1 MPEPNTTPSDDGVGS
16 FSGPSTGQIFALH
29 LLNEHGMNTHG
40 IYWASCDGTAWG
52 QPSTSCRVTTGDPRH
67 CRLGPR
73 PPAISVPDPPD

>member
-40 IYWASCDGTAWG
+40 IYWASCDGTSRG
-52 QPSTSCRVTTGDPRH
+52 SE
-67 CRLGPR
+67 
-73 PPAISVPDPPD
+73 PASSPAVMGMLA